1 MDSGC
6 DLVSLCHT
14 ALILCECD
22 ELTDPSQR
30 GDPSLSGR
38 RAAATCGIQFLTQN
52 RHHHHPS
59 SDYNGHRYPGT
70 LVTRLGIRVP
80 LTSILVS
87 KASALPSPASCLP
100 TEILLK
106 IFAFCVAPD
115 QSNDEAFTALH
126 IVRISHVCHVWRE
139 ISLAYPSFWSN
150 IAFKTPYLAT
160 TMIERSKPLPIAVR
174 ANLTPGGGK
183 LEDDSYPIRCMF
195 KSVSRALRNSDRAK
209 EINLRTV
216 PSARLTKAF
225 EDIRPTS
232 SQLEYLALR
241 GYGDSSPS
249 TVFDV
254 TSSIFAHCVFP
265 LKTLILERCKVA
277 PSVLT
282 RHCANLTHL
291 ELRSVPSFNV
301 GDLVSIFR
309 LAASSLQSI
318 ILDTLPIPGGVFK
331 KIQHT
336 SFPDLS
342 LLNFSAPNGD
352 SHAHNV
358 FFLLHFMTIPV
369 TATLNLQFL
378 ILGPT
383 WQMPAP
389 IIPTLGRHFSGG
401 DPIRSLIIFQS
412 SHQKRRGLRIQG
424 WTRPTLPRFFNPE
437 EAPPPIIDVHWVC
450 EETDDG
456 GSLERILTDLVSVG
470 PLHAVQALTIARVT
484 VLSAATM
491 DSLLLMLPSL
501 REVCIHGSASL
512 RALCGLE
519 PSGGPISR
527 SPPLVRLRE
536 LQSLT
541 IYEASFR
548 NGGTQ
553 DVDLHALR
561 SCLDDFSA
569 RGCGITELIICYSDA
584 WRQDMEEL
592 AKHSRQFL
600 WDGSMNG
607 TTSVPVPFQTDPRP
621 PV

>member
-1 MDSGC
+1 M
-6 DLVSLCHT
+6 L
-14 ALILCECD
+14 
-22 ELTDPSQR
+22 
-30 GDPSLSGR
+30 
-38 RAAATCGIQFLTQN
+38 
-52 RHHHHPS
+52 
-59 SDYNGHRYPGT
+59 
-70 LVTRLGIRVP
+70 
-80 LTSILVS
+80 
-87 KASALPSPASCLP
+87 
-100 TEILLK
+100 
-106 IFAFCVAPD
+106 
-115 QSNDEAFTALH
+115 
-126 IVRISHVCHVWRE
+126 
-139 ISLAYPSFWSN
+139 
-150 IAFKTPYLAT
+150 
-160 TMIERSKPLPIAVR
+160 ERSKPLPISVR
-174 ANLTPGGGK
+174 ANMTPGGGK
-183 LEDDSYPIRCMF
+183 LDDNSYPIRCMF
-195 KSVSRALRNSDRAK
+195 KAVSRALRNSDRAK
-209 EINLRTV
+209 EINLRTA

-241 GYGDSSPS
+241 GYGDNSPPV
-249 TVFDV
+249 VFDV
-254 TSSIFAHCVFP
+254 PSIIFAHSVFP
-265 LKTLILERCKVA
+265 LKSLILERCKII

-282 RHCANLTHL
+282 RHCAHLTHL
-291 ELRSVPSFNV
+291 ELHSVPSFNV
-301 GDLVSIFR
+301 GDLVAIFR
-309 LAASSLQSI
+309 LASASLQSI
-318 ILDTLPIPGGVFK
+318 IFDTIPIPGGVFK
-331 KIQHT
+331 RIQHT
-336 SFPDLS
+336 SFPRLS

-369 TATLNLQFL
+369 TATLILQFL

-401 DPIRSLIIFQS
+401 EPIRSLIVFQS
-412 SHQKRRGLRIQG
+412 NRDKRRGLRIQG
-424 WTRPTLPRFFNPE
+424 WTRPTLPRFFYPE
-437 EAPPPIIDVHWVC
+437 EAPSPMVDVHWVC
-450 EETDDG
+450 EEAEDG

-484 VLSAATM
+484 ALSAAAM

-512 RALCGLE
+512 RALCGVE
-519 PSGGPISR
+519 PGGGPITR

-561 SCLDDFSA
+561 NCLDDLSGG
-569 RGCGITELIICYSDA
+569 GCGITELIICYSDS

-592 AKHSRQFL
+592 AKHVRQFL

-607 TTSVPVPFQTDPRP
+607 TTSVPIPFQTDPRP
-621 PV
+621 SENAVC

>member
-1 MDSGC
+1 
-6 DLVSLCHT
+6 
-14 ALILCECD
+14 
-22 ELTDPSQR
+22 
-30 GDPSLSGR
+30 
-38 RAAATCGIQFLTQN
+38 
-52 RHHHHPS
+52 
-59 SDYNGHRYPGT
+59 
-70 LVTRLGIRVP
+70 
-80 LTSILVS
+80 
-87 KASALPSPASCLP
+87 
-100 TEILLK
+100 
-106 IFAFCVAPD
+106 
-115 QSNDEAFTALH
+115 
-126 IVRISHVCHVWRE
+126 
-139 ISLAYPSFWSN
+139 
-150 IAFKTPYLAT
+150 
-160 TMIERSKPLPIAVR
+160 MIERSKPLPIAVR
-174 ANLTPGGGK
+174 ANLTPGSGK
-183 LEDDSYPIRCMF
+183 FEDNSYPIRSMF
-195 KSVSRALRNSDRAK
+195 KAVSRALRNSDRAK
-209 EINLRTV
+209 EISLRTA
-216 PSARLTKAF
+216 PSARLPKAF

-241 GYGDSSPS
+241 GYSDSGRP

-254 TSSIFAHCVFP
+254 PSSIFVHCEFP
-265 LKTLILERCKVA
+265 LKTLILERCKVV

-282 RHCANLTHL
+282 RHCVHLTHL
-291 ELRSVPSFNV
+291 ELHSVLSFNL

-318 ILDTLPIPGGVFK
+318 ILDALPIPGGVFK
-331 KIQHT
+331 RIPHT

-342 LLNFSAPNGD
+342 LLNLSAPNGD

-369 TATLNLQFL
+369 TATLNLHFL

-383 WQMPAP
+383 WQMPGP

-412 SHQKRRGLRIQG
+412 SHDKRRGLRIQG
-424 WTRPTLPRFFNPE
+424 WTRPTLPRFFYPE

-450 EETDDG
+450 EEADDG
-456 GSLERILTDLVSVG
+456 GSLERVLTDLISVG
-470 PLHAVQALTIARVT
+470 PLHTVQALTIARVT

-501 REVCIHGSASL
+501 RQVCIHGSASL

-519 PSGGPISR
+519 PGGGPVSR
-527 SPPLVRLRE
+527 SPPLVQLRE
-536 LQSLT
+536 LQNLT

-548 NGGTQ
+548 NGGAQ
-553 DVDLHALR
+553 DVDFHALR
-561 SCLDDFSA
+561 TCLDDWSA
-569 RGCGITELIICYSDA
+569 RDCGISELIVCYSDA

-592 AKHSRQFL
+592 AKHVRQFL

>member
-1 MDSGC
+1 
-6 DLVSLCHT
+6 L
-14 ALILCECD
+14 A
-22 ELTDPSQR
+22 
-30 GDPSLSGR
+30 
-38 RAAATCGIQFLTQN
+38 N
-52 RHHHHPS
+52 
-59 SDYNGHRYPGT
+59 
-70 LVTRLGIRVP
+70 RLGIRVP
-80 LTSILVS
+80 LTSIFVF
-87 KASALPSPASCLP
+87 KPSALPSPASCLP

-115 QSNDEAFTALH
+115 QSNNEAFTALH

-183 LEDDSYPIRCMF
+183 FEDDSYPIRCMF
-195 KSVSRALRNSDRAK
+195 KAVSRALRNSDRAK
-209 EINLRTV
+209 EINLRTA

-225 EDIRPTS
+225 EDIRPSS

-254 TSSIFAHCVFP
+254 PSSIFAHCVFP
-265 LKTLILERCKVA
+265 LKTLILERCKVV

-282 RHCANLTHL
+282 RHCAHLTHL
-291 ELRSVPSFNV
+291 ELRSVSSFNV
-301 GDLVSIFR
+301 GDIVAIFR

-318 ILDTLPIPGGVFK
+318 ILDALPIPGGVIRR
-331 KIQHT
+331 IQHT

-424 WTRPTLPRFFNPE
+424 WTRPTLPRFFYPE
-437 EAPPPIIDVHWVC
+437 EAPSPLIDVHWVC
-450 EETDDG
+450 EEADDG

-470 PLHAVQALTIARVT
+470 PLHAVQTLTIARVT
-484 VLSAATM
+484 VLPAAAM

-501 REVCIHGSASL
+501 REVCTHGSASL
-512 RALCGLE
+512 RALCGLK

-527 SPPLVRLRE
+527 SPPLVRLPE

-561 SCLDDFSA
+561 TCLDDLSA
-569 RGCGITELIICYSDA
+569 RGCGITELIVCYSDA

-592 AKHSRQFL
+592 AKHVRHFL
-600 WDGSMNG
+600 WDGRISG
-607 TTSVPVPFQTDPRP
+607 TTSVPVPF
-621 PV
+621 

>member
-1 MDSGC
+1 MW
-6 DLVSLCHT
+6 H
-14 ALILCECD
+14 A
-22 ELTDPSQR
+22 R
-30 GDPSLSGR
+30 
-38 RAAATCGIQFLTQN
+38 N
-52 RHHHHPS
+52 RHHLHI
-59 SDYNGHRYPGT
+59 DYNGHRYPGA
-70 LVTRLGIRVP
+70 LASRLGIRVP
-80 LTSILVS
+80 LTSIFVF
-87 KASALPSPASCLP
+87 KPSALPSPASCLP

-115 QSNDEAFTALH
+115 QSNNEAFTALH

-139 ISLAYPSFWSN
+139 ISLAFPSFWSN

-183 LEDDSYPIRCMF
+183 LDDDSYPIRCMF
-195 KSVSRALRNSDRAK
+195 KAVSRALRNSDRAK
-209 EINLRTV
+209 EINLRTAR
-216 PSARLTKAF
+216 SARLAKAF

-241 GYGDSSPS
+241 GYGDGSPS

-254 TSSIFAHCVFP
+254 PSSIFAHCVFP
-265 LKTLILERCKVA
+265 LKTLILERCKVT

-282 RHCANLTHL
+282 RHCAHLTHL

-301 GDLVSIFR
+301 GDLVAIFR

-336 SFPDLS
+336 SFPELS

-369 TATLNLQFL
+369 TTTLNLQFL

-412 SHQKRRGLRIQG
+412 SQHKRRGLRIQG
-424 WTRPTLPRFFNPE
+424 WTRPNLPRFFYPE
-437 EAPPPIIDVHWVC
+437 EAPSPIIDVHWVC
-450 EETDDG
+450 EEADDG
-456 GSLERILTDLVSVG
+456 GSLERILTDVVSVG

-512 RALCGLE
+512 RAVCGLE

-561 SCLDDFSA
+561 TYLDDLSA
-569 RGCGITELIICYSDA
+569 RGCGITELIVCYSDA
-584 WRQDMEEL
+584 WRQDIEEL
-592 AKHSRQFL
+592 AKNTRQFL
-600 WDGSMNG
+600 WDGSTNG

-621 PV
+621 PPV

>member
-1 MDSGC
+1 
-6 DLVSLCHT
+6 
-14 ALILCECD
+14 
-22 ELTDPSQR
+22 LTS
-30 GDPSLSGR
+30 
-38 RAAATCGIQFLTQN
+38 N
-52 RHHHHPS
+52 
-59 SDYNGHRYPGT
+59 DYNGHRYYPGT
-70 LVTRLGIRVP
+70 LANRLGIRVP
-80 LTSILVS
+80 LTSIFVF
-87 KASALPSPASCLP
+87 KPSALPSP
-100 TEILLK
+100 
-106 IFAFCVAPD
+106 FCVPPDSD
-115 QSNDEAFTALH
+115 QSNNEAFTAHH

-160 TMIERSKPLPIAVR
+160 TMIERSKPLPIVVR

-183 LEDDSYPIRCMF
+183 IDDDSYPKRSIF
-195 KSVSRALRNSDRAK
+195 KAVSLALRNSGRAK
-209 EINLRTV
+209 EINLRTA
-216 PSARLTKAF
+216 PSARLQVAKAL

-265 LKTLILERCKVA
+265 LKTLILERCKVV

-282 RHCANLTHL
+282 RHCAHLTHL
-291 ELRSVPSFNV
+291 ELRSVSSFNV
-301 GDLVSIFR
+301 GDIVAIFR

-318 ILDTLPIPGGVFK
+318 ILDTLPIPGGVIK
-331 KIQHT
+331 RIQHT

-412 SHQKRRGLRIQG
+412 SHRKRRGLRIQG
-424 WTRPTLPRFFNPE
+424 WTRPTLPRFFYPE
-437 EAPPPIIDVHWVC
+437 EAPSPLIDVHWVC
-450 EETDDG
+450 EEADDG

-484 VLSAATM
+484 GLSAAAM

-548 NGGTQ
+548 NGETQ

-561 SCLDDFSA
+561 TCLDDFSA
-569 RGCGITELIICYSDA
+569 RGCGITELIVCYSDA

-592 AKHSRQFL
+592 AKNVKQFL
-600 WDGSMNG
+600 WDGSING

-621 PV
+621 PAVCPE